1 MRARKDN
8 KQSKLP
14 TVGASGTAAGGASGT
29 AGESERSEIW
39 AFVSAPSFSF
49 LFR

>member
-1 MRARKDN
+1 MSQATNNKKATTMRARKDN

-29 AGESERSEIW
+29 AGESERSEI
-39 AFVSAPSFSF
+39 
-49 LFR
+49 